1 MIPLVGEDKFFW
13 ASDFP
18 HPDHAPR
25 YVTELAELV
34 ELLPPSARYKLMS
47 DNVRAV
53 YGLPPRRQPI

>member
-1 MIPLVGEDKFFW
+1 VGEDKFFW

-25 YVTELAELV
+25 YLIELAALV
-34 ELLPPSARYKLMS
+34 DLLPPSARWKLMG

-53 YGLPPRRQPI
+53 YGLPARAVASTR